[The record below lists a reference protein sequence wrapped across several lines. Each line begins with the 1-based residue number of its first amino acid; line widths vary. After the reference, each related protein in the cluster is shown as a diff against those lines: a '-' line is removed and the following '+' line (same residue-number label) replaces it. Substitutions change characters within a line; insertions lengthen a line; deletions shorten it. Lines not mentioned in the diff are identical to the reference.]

1 MKLKL
6 EKPVVF
12 FDIEST
18 GLNIP
23 SDSIIELCFVKVF
36 PDGERRVK
44 TWRVCPWDYVNNRQ
58 RPIEPSAMAVH
69 GITDAELVNEPKFH
83 EIVDEVVSW
92 LEDSELGGYNSQKFD
107 LPMLA
112 EEMERARV
120 YRHRDFGLDLHSKK
134 MIDAQLIYF
143 AYEPRNLKAAHKF
156 YCGCDFE
163 NAHAAEADV
172 LATVEVVEAQLD
184 KYSTVDPDKGFPV
197 LKNDL
202 NALSGFVKTRYVDF
216 AGRLI
221 LNDKGEPEVNFG
233 KHKGKTARTV
243 FREDPSYFSWIER
256 GDFMLDTKR
265 QFARLKEQFE
275 QENKAR
281 LEAMK
286 KPLNENETADAA
298 AQLREKFGSGRLFQ

>member
-1 MKLKL
+1 MKLNL

-36 PDGERRVK
+36 PDGEKRVK
-44 TWRVCPWDYVNNRQ
+44 TWRVCPWDYLNNCQ
-58 RPIEPSAMAVH
+58 RRIDPSAMAVH
-69 GITDAELVNEPKFH
+69 GITDEELKDEPKFW
-83 EIVDEVVSW
+83 EIADEVVDW
-92 LEDSELGGYNSQKFD
+92 LKDSELGGYNSQKFD

-112 EEMERARV
+112 EEIERARV
-120 YRHRDFGLDLHSKK
+120 YRHKSFDIDLHTKK
-134 MIDAQLIYF
+134 MVDAQLIYF
-143 AYEPRNLKAAHKF
+143 AYEPRNLKAAHRF

-184 KYSTVDPDKGFPV
+184 KYATVDPEKGFPA

-202 NALSGFVKTRYVDF
+202 NALAGFVKTRYVDF

-221 LNDKGEPEVNFG
+221 YSDKGEAEVNFG
-233 KHKGKTARTV
+233 KYKGKTAKWV
-243 FREDPSYFSWIER
+243 YENDPSYFSWIDR

-265 QFARLKEQFE
+265 QFAQLREQFE
-275 QENKAR
+275 AEKK
-281 LEAMK
+281 EVSK
-286 KPLNENETADAA
+286 KPLSESETASAA
-298 AQLREKFGSGRLFQ
+298 AALQQKFGTGKLF

>member
-1 MKLKL
+1 MKLNL

-44 TWRVCPWDYVNNRQ
+44 TWRVCPWDYVNNCQ
-58 RPIEPSAMAVH
+58 KEIDPSAQAVH
-69 GITDAELVNEPKFH
+69 GITGEELKDEPKFW
-83 EIVDEVVSW
+83 EIVDEVMEW
-92 LEDSELGGYNSQKFD
+92 LKDSELGGYNSQKFD

-112 EEMERARV
+112 EEIERTRV
-120 YRHRDFGLDLHSKK
+120 FRNKNIDIDLHEKK

-143 AYEPRNLKAAHKF
+143 AYEPRNLKAAHRF

-184 KYSTVDPDKGFPV
+184 KYSAVDPEKGFPV

-202 NALSGFVKTRYVDF
+202 NALSGFIKTKYVDF

-221 LNDKGEPEVNFG
+221 LGEKGEPEVNFG
-233 KHKGKTARTV
+233 KYRGKTAKWV
-243 FREDPSYFSWIER
+243 YENDPSYFSWIDR

-265 QFARLKEQFE
+265 QFTRLKEQFE
-275 QENKAR
+275 AEKR
-281 LEAMK
+281 EAMR
-286 KPLNENETADAA
+286 KPLSESETADAA
-298 AQLREKFGSGRLFQ
+298 AALRAKFAKF

>member
-1 MKLKL
+1 MKLNL
-6 EKPVVF
+6 VKPVVF

-23 SDSIIELCFVKVF
+23 SDSIVELCFVKVF

-44 TWRVCPWDYVNNRQ
+44 TWRVCPWDYVNDRQ
-58 RPIEPSAMAVH
+58 KAIDPSAMAVH
-69 GITDAELVNEPKFH
+69 GITDGELKDEPKFW
-83 EIVDEVVSW
+83 EIADEVVEW
-92 LEDSELGGYNSQKFD
+92 LKDSELGGYNSQKFD

-112 EEMERARV
+112 EEIERARTF
-120 YRHRDFGLDLHSKK
+120 RHKTLDIDLHAKK

-202 NALSGFVKTRYVDF
+202 NALSGFVKTKYVDF

-221 LNDKGEPEVNFG
+221 LGDKGEPEVNFG
-233 KHKGKTARTV
+233 KYKGKAARWV
-243 FREDPSYFSWIER
+243 YENDPSYFSWIDR

-265 QFARLKEQFE
+265 QFAKLKEQFE
-275 QENKAR
+275 AEKR
-281 LEAMK
+281 EAMR
-286 KPLNENETADAA
+286 KPLSDSETADAA
-298 AQLREKFGSGRLFQ
+298 AALKEKFGDSRLF

>member
-1 MKLKL
+1 MKLNL

-23 SDSIIELCFVKVF
+23 TDSIIELCFVKVF

-44 TWRVCPWDYVNNRQ
+44 TWRVCPWDYVNNCQ
-58 RPIEPSAMAVH
+58 RPIDPSAMAVH
-69 GITDAELVNEPKFH
+69 GITDDELKDEPKFW
-83 EIVDEVVSW
+83 EIVDEVVEW
-92 LEDSELGGYNSQKFD
+92 LKDSELGGYNSQKFD

-112 EEMERARV
+112 EEIERTRC
-120 YRHRDFGLDLHSKK
+120 YRHKSLDLDLHSKK

-143 AYEPRNLKAAHKF
+143 AYEPRNLKAAHRF

-202 NALSGFVKTRYVDF
+202 NALAGFVKNRYVDF

-221 LNDKGEPEVNFG
+221 LNDKGVVEVNFG
-233 KHKGKTARTV
+233 KYKGKPAKWVYET
-243 FREDPSYFSWIER
+243 DPSYFSWIDR
-256 GDFMLDTKR
+256 GDFMLDTKH

-275 QENKAR
+275 KER
-281 LEAMK
+281 REASK
-286 KPLNENETADAA
+286 KPLSESETASAA
-298 AQLREKFGSGRLFQ
+298 AALQERFGTGKLF